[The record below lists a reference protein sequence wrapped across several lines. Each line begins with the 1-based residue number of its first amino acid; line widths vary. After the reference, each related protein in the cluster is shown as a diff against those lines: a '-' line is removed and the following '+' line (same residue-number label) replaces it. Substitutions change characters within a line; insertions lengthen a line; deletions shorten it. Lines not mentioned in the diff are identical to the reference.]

1 MKCNMAVT
9 LNYGRAQMLQVPTE
23 LQNVVLYCG
32 HSVGVNL
39 SI

>member
-1 MKCNMAVT
+1 MQGNMAVT
-9 LNYGRAQMLQVPTE
+9 LNYDWAKMIQVPTE

-39 SI
+39 NI